1 MVWCLFKDGAHLY
14 FGEKQTKKFKLVK
27 LCKKGLPI
35 KYKIYLR
42 NSLRFPI
49 YNMNVVTGLVL
60 S

>member
-1 MVWCLFKDGAHLY
+1 MY
-14 FGEKQTKKFKLVK
+14 FGEKQTEKFKLVK

-35 KYKIYLR
+35 KCKIYLR